1 MKEKKIL
8 ITGSTRGIGFAIAQ
22 KLIKNDKNFV
32 YINGRKRVNLQ
43 KAKKKL
49 INCSIIQGDISKKN
63 ILDKIS
69 KRIKNLDVL
78 ICNVGNGKSVPI
90 GKEKVNDWKK
100 SFEENFY
107 STVNTIKAFEKKLIK
122 SKGIIVCISSI
133 CGSEYIKGAP
143 MTYSVTKAALNAFVR
158 SYSKFLGSKGV
169 RLNAIAPGN
178 ILFKGSTWEKK
189 MKKNRIKTNKFIRTE
204 VPLKKFGSAEV
215 IANLVNFLVEDDS
228 KFING
233 SIIVADGGQL
243 KSF

>member
-8 ITGSTRGIGFAIAQ
+8 ITGSTKGIGFAIAQ

-49 INCSIIQGDISKKN
+49 INCSTILGDISKN
-63 ILDKIS
+63 ILYKIS

-143 MTYSVTKAALNAFVR
+143 MTYSVTKAALNAFIR
-158 SYSKFLGSKGV
+158 SYSKFWALRSKV
-169 RLNAIAPGN
+169 KRH
-178 ILFKGSTWEKK
+178 SS
-189 MKKNRIKTNKFIRTE
+189 RQYFI
-204 VPLKKFGSAEV
+204 
-215 IANLVNFLVEDDS
+215 
-228 KFING
+228 
-233 SIIVADGGQL
+233 
-243 KSF
+243 